1 MIIAGFDIATTTG
14 CAILDGSRVLHVE
27 AFRPDGKTDAE
38 VFHGFRA
45 WFRKTLQQYPVEHVA
60 IEQAL
65 VTDIRAP
72 VENGKPGETRNPV
85 QYRTYLRLYGL
96 RAIAIQSAHGLG
108 MPLIEVHQGTW
119 RKAFTG
125 NGRASKEE
133 SLALAQKIV
142 PGLKS
147 LDAAE
152 AIGIAWHLNGVIRH
166 QTLMGAAECQT
177 PQLPNQPSPPEGT
190 QLTFLSPEAS
200 GPAKRAAS
208 STR

>member
-14 CAILDGSRVLHVE
+14 CAILEGSRVLHVE
-27 AFRPDGKTDAE
+27 AFRPHGKTDAE

-45 WFRKTLQQYPVEHVA
+45 WFRKTLQQNAVERAA

-72 VENGKPGETRNPV
+72 IENGKPGETRNPV

-108 MPLIEVHQGTW
+108 VPLIEVHQGTW
-119 RKAFTG
+119 RKSFTG

-152 AIGIAWHLNGVIRH
+152 AIGIAWHLNGVIRQ
-166 QTLMGAAECQT
+166 QTLIGAVECQT
-177 PQLPNQPSPPEGT
+177 QQLSSQPSPPEGT
-190 QLTFLSPEAS
+190 QLTFLSPGAS
-200 GPAKRAAS
+200 APAKRAAS